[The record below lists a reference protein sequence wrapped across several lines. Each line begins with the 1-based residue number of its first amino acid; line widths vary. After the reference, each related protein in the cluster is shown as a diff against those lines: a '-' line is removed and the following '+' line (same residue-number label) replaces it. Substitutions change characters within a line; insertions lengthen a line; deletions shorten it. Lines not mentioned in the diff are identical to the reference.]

1 MGTIQNTEGMP
12 VRKPKTEDM
21 LSNVVKW
28 LLKIIVPPLGVL
40 LSALFPEST
49 IHKFAQV
56 LTQEQWL
63 RITIAS
69 LGTLLMAV
77 SYIGYLLWKQSK
89 KPNFEDYIFDPL
101 DQCWRH
107 KTKEEWICASCKADN
122 VFSPLAFDDDS
133 GMFCPMC
140 GKTAKN
146 FKLKTMLS
154 MNKLSPSVRLENFA
168 MEKRDASQLLKDH
181 PTNASNV
188 VKKTLNNS
196 NI

>member
-1 MGTIQNTEGMP
+1 
-12 VRKPKTEDM
+12 M
-21 LSNVVKW
+21 LSSSGKW

-107 KTKEEWICASCKADN
+107 KTKEEWLCASCKADN
-122 VFSPLAFDDDS
+122 ISSPLAFDDDS
-133 GMFCPMC
+133 GMFCPKC
-140 GKTAKN
+140 GKASKN
-146 FKLKTMLS
+146 LKRENMKF
-154 MNKLSPSVRLENFA
+154 MREFSPSVKLEDFI
-168 MEKRDASQLLKDH
+168 
-181 PTNASNV
+181 
-188 VKKTLNNS
+188 KK
-196 NI
+196 